1 VNLRWRLALISSF
14 VTLMALAALVIGSG
28 LLLERVRLRD
38 LDEELGVQAKVVM
51 DEIADGTRSEL
62 SLSVVD
68 ALSTATGSSVAWVY
82 QNGQLMTGDG
92 INAPEPLEPSFFGN
106 LQTMTVTSHVG
117 WRVYSLRRGAMIV
130 QIGRSLEPLE
140 RVTLSYWRIGSAI
153 AVLAALLAG
162 ITITVAVNRVTEP
175 LERLARRVQT
185 LESDAPIPALD
196 LRDEVGALARA
207 LEGSLSGLR
216 RTRAR
221 ETRFLADAAHELR
234 TPVTALLTDLE
245 HHNARTRS
253 SAEDHAILKRSTRT
267 ARHLRDLASNL
278 LTLSQTERGL
288 ELRDVDMFNVAAN
301 VVDRIASLAAQ
312 KGLEISLD
320 GHPAPAHGDAVAL
333 ERAVENLIGNAI
345 KFTDSGAVR
354 VTVGS
359 EGNRVQLEV
368 IDTGIGMDADLLET
382 VFAAFERGT
391 ETRREGSGLGLAV
404 VKSVVDAH
412 GGTVTLHQN
421 APHGVRAVVSL
432 PRA

>member
-1 VNLRWRLALISSF
+1 MNLRWRLALISSF
-14 VTLMALAALVIGSG
+14 VTLLALAALVIGSG

-38 LDEELGVQAKVVM
+38 LEEELGVQAKVVM

-62 SLSVVD
+62 SLSVAD
-68 ALSTATGSSVAWVY
+68 ALMTATGSSVAWVY
-82 QNGQLMTGDG
+82 QNGRLMTGDG
-92 INAPEPLEPSFFGN
+92 INAPEPLEPSFFGSGFA
-106 LQTMTVTSHVG
+106 TEIASRDG

-130 QIGRSLEPLE
+130 QIGRPLEPLE
-140 RVTLSYWRIGSAI
+140 RVTLSYWRIGSAV

-162 ITITVAVNRVTEP
+162 IAITVAVNRITEP

-185 LESDAPIPALD
+185 LESDAPMPALD

-207 LEGSLSGLR
+207 LQGSLGALR
-216 RTRAR
+216 RTRAL

-253 SAEDHAILKRSTRT
+253 SAEDHAVLERSART

-288 ELRDVDMFNVAAN
+288 DRRAVDIFEIAAN
-301 VVDRIASLAAQ
+301 VVDRNASLAAQ

-320 GHPAPAHGDAVAL
+320 GHPAPALGDAVAL

-345 KFTDSGAVR
+345 KFTDVGAVR
-354 VTVGS
+354 VAVNATDQ
-359 EGNRVQLEV
+359 RVQLEV
-368 IDTGIGMDADLLET
+368 IDTGIGMNPDLLGT

-404 VKSVVDAH
+404 VKSVIDAH

-421 APHGVRAVVSL
+421 APHGIRAIVSL

>member
-1 VNLRWRLALISSF
+1 MNLRWRLALISSL
-14 VTLMALAALVIGSG
+14 VTLVALTALVIGSG
-28 LLLERVRLRD
+28 LLLERVRLHD

-62 SLSVVD
+62 SLSVGD
-68 ALSTATGSSVAWVY
+68 ALSTATGSSGAWVY
-82 QNGQLMTGDG
+82 QNGALMTGDG
-92 INAPEPLEPSFFGN
+92 IDAPEPLEPDFFGSPK
-106 LQTMTVTSHVG
+106 TSSVTSHAG
-117 WRVYSLRRGAMIV
+117 WRVSSLRRGAMIV
-130 QIGRSLEPLE
+130 QIGRSLQPLE
-140 RVTLSYWRIGSAI
+140 RVNSDYWRIGGAT
-153 AVLAALLAG
+153 ALLAALLAG

-175 LERLARRVQT
+175 LERLAQRVQT
-185 LESDAPIPALD
+185 LESDAPIPALG

-207 LEGSLSGLR
+207 LEGSLSNLR

-245 HHNARTRS
+245 HHAARPRS
-253 SAEDHAILKRSTRT
+253 SSDDHAVLERSTRT

-288 ELRDVDMFNVAAN
+288 ELRDVDIFDIAAN
-301 VVDRIASLAAQ
+301 VVDRNASLAAQ

-320 GHPAPAHGDAVAL
+320 GHPASTLGDAVAL

-345 KFTDSGAVR
+345 KFTDAGAVR
-354 VTVGS
+354 VTVS
-359 EGNRVQLEV
+359 IHDQRVQLEV
-368 IDTGIGMDADLLET
+368 LDTGIGMNAGLLGT
-382 VFAAFERGT
+382 VFEAFERGA

-404 VKSVVDAH
+404 VKSVVTVH
-412 GGTVTLHQN
+412 GGAVALHQN
-421 APHGVRAVVSL
+421 APHGIRAVVSL